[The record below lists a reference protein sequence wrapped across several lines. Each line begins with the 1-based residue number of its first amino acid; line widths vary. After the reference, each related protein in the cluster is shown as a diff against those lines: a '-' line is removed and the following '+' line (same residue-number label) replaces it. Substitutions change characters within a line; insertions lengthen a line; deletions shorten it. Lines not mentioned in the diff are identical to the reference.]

1 MNLVLLFLTL
11 ISISASSATLEDT
24 IAAVWQTDPL
34 IVSQQERITAVELQ
48 RFARFL
54 PNNPTVTYM
63 DNDNGSWHTY
73 GVGMNFG
80 FPGKAFAFR
89 KLDNATLSAEN
100 AETFAKRIEIATF
113 VTKLYTDCASAR
125 ELTKVLSTAR
135 DELDILKEAINS
147 RYMMGQSTQAE
158 RIGIELQYRQANNE
172 YLSLVDQSAAAC
184 SKIEKLVTDRNLKLD
199 VFSEMKLPSDLSPE
213 IISNLGRKSLD
224 HIRSE
229 NDERLSGIQ
238 AGLAFWNVAPD
249 ITVTYYRNNYNRIV
263 ASPIIPVQWTN
274 SLIVSMNIPILF
286 PFYERSEYLTNR
298 ATARIAAQRAYM
310 KRLEAERGEEEAFR
324 SYVRNKMIFQKL
336 INHDLPMAETMV
348 DSTLA
353 AYRQGK
359 LGFSELI
366 LAKRTW
372 LDLKK
377 EEVSLKQNLLNARL
391 VCLDNCER
399 K

>member
-1 MNLVLLFLTL
+1 MT
-11 ISISASSATLEDT
+11 
-24 IAAVWQTDPL
+24 
-34 IVSQQERITAVELQ
+34 
-48 RFARFL
+48 
-54 PNNPTVTYM
+54 
-63 DNDNGSWHTY
+63 
-73 GVGMNFG
+73 FG
-80 FPGKAFAFR
+80 FPGKAFAFH
-89 KLDNATLSAEN
+89 KLDNATVTAEN

-113 VTKLYTDCASAR
+113 VTRLYTDCASAK

-135 DELDILKEAINS
+135 EELDILKEAINS

-172 YLSLVDQSAAAC
+172 YLSLIDQSAAAC
-184 SKIEKLVTDRNLKLD
+184 SKLEKLVSDRNLKLD
-199 VFSEMKLPSDLSPE
+199 VMTEMKLPSDFSPE
-213 IISNLGRKSLD
+213 LISNLGRKSLD

-229 NDERLSGIQ
+229 NEEHLSSIQ
-238 AGLAFWNVAPD
+238 AGLAFWDVAPD
-249 ITVTYYRNNYNRIV
+249 INVTYYRNYYNRVV

-274 SLIVSMNIPILF
+274 SLVVSMKIPILF

-298 ATARIAAQRAYM
+298 ASARIAAQRAYM
-310 KRLEAERGEEEAFR
+310 KRLDAERAEEDAYR
-324 SYVRNKMIFQKL
+324 SYDRNKMIYQKL

-348 DSTLA
+348 DSTFA

-377 EEVSLKQNLLNARL
+377 EEVSLKQNLLNSRL